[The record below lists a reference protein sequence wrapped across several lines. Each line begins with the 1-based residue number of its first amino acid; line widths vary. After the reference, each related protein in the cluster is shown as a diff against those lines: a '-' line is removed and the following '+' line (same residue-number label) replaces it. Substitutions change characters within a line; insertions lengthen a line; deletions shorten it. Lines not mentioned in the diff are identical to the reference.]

1 LTTCGTA
8 TAVVTPVTSARRP
21 RVTGVDLAR
30 GLALFGMMA
39 KHIFDDSTDTG
50 PTATGLIASG
60 RSAATFALVAGISV
74 AFLSGGR
81 RILHGRPRRAAAA
94 GLAARAV
101 AIGTIGLL
109 LGYAHSG
116 IELILV
122 SYAVLFLCSIPL
134 VGLRPKVLAALSV
147 TFAAVGPVLLLLA
160 TRMDL
165 PASGTAEPTFSTLL
179 TDPVG
184 LLFQIFLTGDYPVVV
199 YLAYLC
205 AGLAIGR
212 LDLTSRRLA
221 LWLLGGGIALTVAAT
236 AVSDLLL
243 YPLGGLARL
252 IALTGED
259 AVTLLWD
266 PEQGSSWAYL
276 ALASPHAH
284 TQLDLVHSTGSA
296 MAVLGAS
303 LLLTRIA
310 TVDRLLRPVRAAG
323 AMTLTLYSAHVLVLA
338 TGLLEDAEVAL
349 YLVLVVGSMVFATL
363 WRRWRSQGP
372 LEELVGRVAGRARTA
387 VLGKPATPVGA
398 MDRE

>member
-1 LTTCGTA
+1 MTCA
-8 TAVVTPVTSARRP
+8 SPSAPVTAEALPATP

-74 AFLSGGR
+74 AFLSGGP

-94 GLAARAV
+94 ALAVRAV

-109 LGYAHSG
+109 LGYAGSG
-116 IELILV
+116 IELILA
-122 SYAVLFLCSIPL
+122 SYAVCFLCSIPL
-134 VGLRPKVLAALSV
+134 IGLRPRVLAALAV
-147 TFAAVGPVLLLLA
+147 AFAAVGPVLLLGAARLN
-160 TRMDL
+160 L
-165 PASGTAEPTFSTLL
+165 PTSGTAEPTFTTLL

-184 LLFQIFLTGDYPVVV
+184 LLFQLFLTGDYPVVV
-199 YLAYLC
+199 YMAYLC
-205 AGLAIGR
+205 TGLAIGR

-221 LWLLGGGIALTVAAT
+221 LWLLGGGIAMTVTAT

-252 IALTGED
+252 VALTGED

-266 PEQGSSWAYL
+266 PEQQSSWWYL
-276 ALASPHAH
+276 ALASPHGH

-303 LLLTRIA
+303 LLVTRIA
-310 TVDRLLRPVRAAG
+310 AVDRVLRPVQAAG
-323 AMTLTLYSAHVLVLA
+323 SMTLTLYSAHILVLA
-338 TGLLEDAEVAL
+338 AGLLEDDELLQYLAL
-349 YLVLVVGSMVFATL
+349 VIGSMVFAIL
-363 WRRWRSQGP
+363 WRHWRTQGP
-372 LEELVGRVAGRARTA
+372 LETLVGRAAGRVRRA
-387 VLGKPATPVGA
+387 VLDSPATRSGA
-398 MDRE
+398 VDRE